1 MQNNTLMYLDLRGK
15 AVTSYHAIVQSW
27 IDCLQINWTL
37 IEVLLPNSAL
47 RDDSAKLAKLNSLLQ
62 RNLQSGRVKKGV
74 LRVCGRVCRVVCHVC
89 HVSCLSGLSIIHF
102 RR

>member
-1 MQNNTLMYLDLRGK
+1 MAECVMQNNTLMYLDLRGK

-62 RNLQSGRVKKGV
+62 RNLQSGRAKKGV
-74 LRVCGRVCRVVCHVC
+74 LRVCGRVCRVV
-89 HVSCLSGLSIIHF
+89 
-102 RR
+102 